1 MKKIKSSEIRKRR
14 FKFFKILIGLVVGV
28 MILNVSK
35 YVNAGINDTVI
46 DKNRMEGVYA
56 ITNIGGVNRI
66 FYLNMYRMNGRV
78 SYCIDVGVDITTNI
92 YNSTSDFGISYLT
105 KEQIDYIRSV
115 SYFGYG
121 YPGHDDYRFY
131 MAAQELIWEY
141 LSGVEVSWSNEM
153 NANGSKIDI
162 NSYKDEI
169 IRLRNDYVRGLAI
182 KLDKGEYYI
191 GDEIN
196 IVPSNG
202 NINDYVVSSSKYSS
216 AIIRDGGLA
225 IKVGN
230 NIGRERI
237 VLSKKGVY
245 DYDSQLYYYDTSQR
259 LISNG
264 NYNSDTKEISFDIKG
279 VSLDVEVIDI
289 RTGLTRPYADSAS
302 LEGATYEIRD
312 WNNNLVGTYKTD
324 KNGKFRL
331 EGLLY
336 GKYYAKQISP
346 SRGYEYDD
354 KVVEFTIDSYT
365 NKLILKQN
373 LISNVFRINK
383 VYGSKGVYKPEVSIR
398 FNIYDEKGNFKTF
411 VVTDKKGSAMV
422 KLLYGNYVV
431 KQDNTTLGY
440 SKVADFELE
449 VKESIDGNIN
459 INLVNEQV
467 LVKLKVLTYEKE
479 MDKPLN
485 MEGFAY
491 KIKRVEDNTYIDF
504 NGEDI
509 FYTNDKGE
517 IVMPV
522 NLGYGD
528 YYLEQ
533 VDSPKGVIL
542 NKEKYE
548 IKIDDDSDLSLVDNS
563 LVMEVKFYN
572 ELPHGKVTVNTI
584 EEMFSKEENEFN
596 YETKFRGSSEIDLY
610 ADEDI
615 VSNGKLIFSKDDKVF
630 SDKTNDMGNL
640 VIDKLYLG
648 KYCLEDKETKEKK
661 CFELVSK
668 NNYDKVIEK
677 EVEFIKLLKKSNI
690 VISNLNE
697 QEEPIGESIFEVID
711 KDGDV
716 IYTGETNDEGIIKIN
731 DLVNGDYCIRQKS
744 VKGNYRLVESKNCF
758 VLNEDKKIDF
768 VNKIKVN
775 KIVVPD
781 TWSSWNGDLVF
792 YSVCLIS
799 TLMGTGILVYK
810 KIFAS
815 KLYR

>member
-1 MKKIKSSEIRKRR
+1 
-14 FKFFKILIGLVVGV
+14 
-28 MILNVSK
+28 
-35 YVNAGINDTVI
+35 
-46 DKNRMEGVYA
+46 
-56 ITNIGGVNRI
+56 
-66 FYLNMYRMNGRV
+66 MYRMNGRV

-162 NSYKDEI
+162 NSYKDGI

-230 NIGRERI
+230 KIGKERI

-324 KNGKFRL
+324 QN
-331 EGLLY
+331 
-336 GKYYAKQISP
+336 
-346 SRGYEYDD
+346 
-354 KVVEFTIDSYT
+354 DSYT

-548 IKIDDDSDLSLVDNS
+548 IKIDDDSDLS
-563 LVMEVKFYN
+563 
-572 ELPHGKVTVNTI
+572 
-584 EEMFSKEENEFN
+584 
-596 YETKFRGSSEIDLY
+596 
-610 ADEDI
+610 
-615 VSNGKLIFSKDDKVF
+615 
-630 SDKTNDMGNL
+630 
-640 VIDKLYLG
+640 
-648 KYCLEDKETKEKK
+648 
-661 CFELVSK
+661 
-668 NNYDKVIEK
+668 
-677 EVEFIKLLKKSNI
+677 
-690 VISNLNE
+690 
-697 QEEPIGESIFEVID
+697 
-711 KDGDV
+711 
-716 IYTGETNDEGIIKIN
+716 
-731 DLVNGDYCIRQKS
+731 
-744 VKGNYRLVESKNCF
+744 
-758 VLNEDKKIDF
+758 
-768 VNKIKVN
+768 
-775 KIVVPD
+775 
-781 TWSSWNGDLVF
+781 
-792 YSVCLIS
+792 
-799 TLMGTGILVYK
+799 
-810 KIFAS
+810 
-815 KLYR
+815 